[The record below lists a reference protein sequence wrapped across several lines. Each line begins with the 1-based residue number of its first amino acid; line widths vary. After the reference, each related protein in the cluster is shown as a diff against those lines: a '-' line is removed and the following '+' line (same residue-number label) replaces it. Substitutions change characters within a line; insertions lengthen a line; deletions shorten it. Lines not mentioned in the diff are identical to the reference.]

1 MINSV
6 VNKRR
11 VFVVM
16 GVSGSGKSV
25 IAAEVARRLGA
36 AFLDGDYLHPRA
48 NIEKMS
54 AGQSLNDDD
63 RGPWLTAL
71 NDAIFAMQRTN
82 ESSFLVCS
90 ALKRRYRDRL
100 REGNSDL
107 YFIYLQGDF
116 PLIEARMLARKG
128 HFFKSEMLMT
138 QFAALEEPLATESDV
153 ITISIDQT
161 MEAVVEEVLA
171 QIALLS

>member
-1 MINSV
+1 MMSSDV
-6 VNKRR
+6 VKRR

-25 IAAEVARRLGA
+25 IASEVANRLGA

-54 AGQSLNDDD
+54 AGHSLDDHD
-63 RGPWLTAL
+63 REPWLTAL
-71 NDAIFAMQRTN
+71 NDAAFAMQRTN
-82 ESSFLVCS
+82 ETSFLVCS

-100 REGNSDL
+100 REGNPNL
-107 YFIYLQGDF
+107 YFIYLQGEF
-116 PLIEARMLARKG
+116 PLIESRMLARKG

-161 MEAVVEEVLA
+161 IDSVVEEVLA
-171 QIALLS
+171 QIALLN